1 MPKKAIRKDGRL
13 QAQVYLGTENGKRK
27 YKYVYAENNRE
38 LRQKVQDLK
47 TKLGKGIDLTAD
59 RDTFRF
65 WADKWLKLKKAEVS
79 AGRYTTYKARC
90 KNLEPLY
97 NTPISRIK
105 AVDVQELIFDCS
117 AKVQERTKKLY
128 SRYTLTEIKNVAA
141 QIFQLAIDNR
151 VIEFNP
157 AKTVKIPKY
166 SPTAEKRRALTQ
178 EEQRWILDTPHRAQT
193 AAMIMMYAG
202 LRRGELLA
210 LTWAD
215 IDLQEKTIAVN
226 KSVEIINGKSYVKS
240 GGKTENAERTIYIP
254 KILAD
259 YLRNVPGEHFGFVCA
274 SAKGTLMNDIA
285 WRRMW
290 DSYLTDLNL
299 KYGDW
304 KNCLQTKGTRP
315 SKFAPTEKPFIIP
328 RITAHWLRHTY
339 ITMLYMAG
347 VDIFTAKEQAGHADI
362 KTTMEIYTHL
372 DDVYKKKKIN
382 KLDNY
387 LKKLAT

>member
-38 LRQKVQDLK
+38 LRQKVQELK

-59 RDTFRF
+59 RDTFQF

-166 SPTAEKRRALTQ
+166 SPTTEKRRALTQ

-274 SAKGTLMNDIA
+274 SAKGTLMSDIA

-304 KNCLQTKGTRP
+304 KNCIQTKGTKP
-315 SKFAPTEKPFIIP
+315 SKYAPQEKPFIIP
-328 RITAHWLRHTY
+328 RFTAHWLRHTY

-347 VDIFTAKEQAGHADI
+347 VDILTAKEQAGHADI

-372 DDVYKKKKIN
+372 DDIYKKKKIN

>member
-1 MPKKAIRKDGRL
+1 MPKKATRKDGRL

-59 RDTFRF
+59 RDTFQF

-105 AVDVQELIFDCS
+105 AVDVQELIFDYS

-157 AKTVKIPKY
+157 AKSVKIPKY
-166 SPTAEKRRALTQ
+166 SPTTEKRRALTQ

-347 VDIFTAKEQAGHADI
+347 VDILTAKEQAGHADI

-372 DDVYKKKKIN
+372 DDIYKKKKIN

>member
-1 MPKKAIRKDGRL
+1 MPKKATRKDGRL

-59 RDTFRF
+59 RDTFQF

-166 SPTAEKRRALTQ
+166 SPTTEKRRALTQ

-347 VDIFTAKEQAGHADI
+347 VDILTAKEQAGHADI

-372 DDVYKKKKIN
+372 DDIYKKKKIN

>member
-38 LRQKVQDLK
+38 LRQKVQELK

-59 RDTFRF
+59 RDTFQF

-117 AKVQERTKKLY
+117 TKVQERTKKLY

-166 SPTAEKRRALTQ
+166 SPTTEKRRALTQ

-215 IDLQEKTIAVN
+215 IDLQEKTITVN
-226 KSVEIINGKSYVKS
+226 KSVEIISGKSYVKS

-259 YLRNVPGEHFGFVCA
+259 YLRNVPGEHFGYVCA
-274 SAKGTLMNDIA
+274 SAKGTLMSDTA

-304 KNCLQTKGTRP
+304 KNCIQTKGARP

-347 VDIFTAKEQAGHADI
+347 VDILTAKEQAGHADI

-372 DDVYKKKKIN
+372 DDIYKKKKIN

>member
-59 RDTFRF
+59 RDTFQF

-90 KNLEPLY
+90 KNLEPLF
-97 NTPISRIK
+97 NTPISKIK

-157 AKTVKIPKY
+157 AKSVKIPKY
-166 SPTAEKRRALTQ
+166 SPTTEKRRALTQ
-178 EEQRWILDTPHRAQT
+178 SEQRWILDTPHRAQT

-259 YLRNVPGEHFGFVCA
+259 YLRNVPGEHFGYVCA
-274 SAKGTLMNDIA
+274 SAKGTLMSDTA

-304 KNCLQTKGTRP
+304 KNCIQTKGTRP

-347 VDIFTAKEQAGHADI
+347 VDILTAKEQAGHADI

-372 DDVYKKKKIN
+372 DDIYKKKKIN